1 MEETIWTFGN
11 TFFKNGF
18 IAFAIYTL
26 VVLLITHILVKL
38 SYHGLKKSVE
48 KKHASAVS
56 MQYLNRIIR
65 TILYVIAFM
74 NIISWIIPLDSVG
87 RTLLVATSV
96 ASVVLGLAAQETFGN
111 FIAGFFMSLSEPFE
125 VGDFIVL
132 KDKGISGTVRKITF
146 RHTVLETFE
155 NTQLVIP
162 NSVMNSA
169 VIDNRRRNEK
179 GYVCMLSVP
188 VAYESDIEKVRS
200 VINKVLSET
209 EGVID
214 VRSQAQKKAGN
225 PFVNVRVENFLDS
238 GVEMKFP
245 VACAD
250 YISSFAVCSS
260 VRSSLLEEFAKE
272 NIEIPYNKVQILQ

>member
-1 MEETIWTFGN
+1 
-11 TFFKNGF
+11 
-18 IAFAIYTL
+18 
-26 VVLLITHILVKL
+26 
-38 SYHGLKKSVE
+38 
-48 KKHASAVS
+48 
-56 MQYLNRIIR
+56 
-65 TILYVIAFM
+65 
-74 NIISWIIPLDSVG
+74 
-87 RTLLVATSV
+87 
-96 ASVVLGLAAQETFGN
+96 
-111 FIAGFFMSLSEPFE
+111 MSLSEPFE

>member
-1 MEETIWTFGN
+1 MKQKITTGIITALLMTVLPINSVYAAESYNMADIDG
-11 TFFKNGF
+11 
-18 IAFAIYTL
+18 YTAVYFL
-26 VVLLITHILVKL
+26 DENSDTVVT
-38 SYHGLKKSVE
+38 E
-48 KKHASAVS
+48 
-56 MQYLNRIIR
+56 IR
-65 TILYVIAFM
+65 
-74 NIISWIIPLDSVG
+74 
-87 RTLLVATSV
+87 
-96 ASVVLGLAAQETFGN
+96 
-111 FIAGFFMSLSEPFE
+111 
-125 VGDFIVL
+125 GDFSEINIPRQIDGHNVT
-132 KDKGISGTVRKITF
+132 GIGRYAF
-146 RHTVLETFE
+146 FE

>member
-26 VVLLITHILVKL
+26 VVLLITHMLVKL

-87 RTLLVATSV
+87 RTLLGATSV